1 MCNYCHCMKMKK
13 AMVAV
18 TSRNELKQHPN
29 VAKNN
34 ISFVRSGWGE
44 DGGGAA
50 KHQTTKTFAH
60 IWDCVHLRFVAS
72 SQVRSCFIYFN
83 LVSF

>member
-13 AMVAV
+13 AMVDV

-29 VAKNN
+29 VAKN

-44 DGGGAA
+44 DGGGA
-50 KHQTTKTFAH
+50 KHQTTKTFSH
-60 IWDCVHLRFVAS
+60 IWDCVHL
-72 SQVRSCFIYFN
+72 
-83 LVSF
+83 

>member
-44 DGGGAA
+44 DGGGAQNTKQQ
-50 KHQTTKTFAH
+50 KHLHTFG
-60 IWDCVHLRFVAS
+60 IVFIFDSLHLPK
-72 SQVRSCFIYFN
+72 
-83 LVSF
+83 